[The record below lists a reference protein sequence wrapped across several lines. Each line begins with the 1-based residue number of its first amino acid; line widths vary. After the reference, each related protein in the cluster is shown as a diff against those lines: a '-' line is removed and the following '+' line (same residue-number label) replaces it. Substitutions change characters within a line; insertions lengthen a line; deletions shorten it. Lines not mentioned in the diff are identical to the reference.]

1 MDIIAGY
8 GLVGSYRGAAQICG
22 TTHRTVKKVVTEEL
36 ARMSG
41 QPVPARKARVS
52 NTEVV
57 RDLVSRKVAASKGRI
72 SAKRLL
78 PVARAAGYEGSDRNF
93 RRLVADAKRA
103 RRRDQSRSSGRR
115 PAVWSPGEHLVIDWG
130 VEFGLHVFCAIV
142 PWSRFR
148 FVRFAA
154 DETAATT
161 LRMLAECFEVM
172 GGVPKVVLA
181 DRMACL
187 KGGVVANRVIPTP
200 DYVRFATHYRFRPDF
215 CEAAD
220 PESKGIVEALVNYA
234 KAHLLVPLAVL
245 GESPVTVGA
254 ANAAAIAWCAEV
266 NAAVHSET
274 MVIPAERL
282 ATESTVWTAL
292 PSLGLRIGPAPVLRK
307 VDRLSCIRLGS
318 ARYSVPTAFIGSR
331 VEVDCVD
338 ASIRVIDPVTGEIE
352 GDAPIVVKRC
362 SCCSLGIEPGVV
374 AGREFGVADL
384 SALESGDGVD
394 RPLEV
399 LGDCPHRDSEG
410 VPSRAQGADVGG
422 RLGVGQGVVDLA
434 GDVSLEA
441 SDDVS
446 LGQAL
451 GGSAGDVVHGGLVAA
466 GHADQDDAVERGI
479 RRPVSAAVDAVAGL
493 LAA

>member
-1 MDIIAGY
+1 MKSGEERMDVIAAY

-41 QPVPARKARVS
+41 HPLSARKARVS

-57 RDLVSRKVAASKGRI
+57 RDLVSKKVAASEGKI

-78 PVARAAGYEGSDRNF
+78 PVARAAGYEGSARNF
-93 RRLVADAKRA
+93 RRLVADAKRQW
-103 RRRDQSRSSGRR
+103 RSDQSRSSGRR

-130 VEFGLHVFCAIV
+130 FEFGLHVFCAVV

-161 LRMLAECFEVM
+161 LRMLAECFEIL

-187 KGGVVANRVIPTP
+187 KGAVVANRVIPTP

-234 KAHLLVPLAVL
+234 KADLLVPLAVL
-245 GESPVTVGA
+245 GESPVTVEA

-266 NAAVHSET
+266 NAAVHR
-274 MVIPAERL
+274 VPRHAAARN
-282 ATESTVWTAL
+282 
-292 PSLGLRIGPAPVLRK
+292 GLMTSRAKLLR
-307 VDRLSCIRLGS
+307 RNS
-318 ARYSVPTAFIGSR
+318 P
-331 VEVDCVD
+331 
-338 ASIRVIDPVTGEIE
+338 P
-352 GDAPIVVKRC
+352 
-362 SCCSLGIEPGVV
+362 
-374 AGREFGVADL
+374 FGVGKSL
-384 SALESGDGVD
+384 
-394 RPLEV
+394 PLT
-399 LGDCPHRDSEG
+399 PT
-410 VPSRAQGADVGG
+410 
-422 RLGVGQGVVDLA
+422 
-434 GDVSLEA
+434 
-441 SDDVS
+441 
-446 LGQAL
+446 
-451 GGSAGDVVHGGLVAA
+451 
-466 GHADQDDAVERGI
+466 
-479 RRPVSAAVDAVAGL
+479 SAAPWLG
-493 LAA
+493 